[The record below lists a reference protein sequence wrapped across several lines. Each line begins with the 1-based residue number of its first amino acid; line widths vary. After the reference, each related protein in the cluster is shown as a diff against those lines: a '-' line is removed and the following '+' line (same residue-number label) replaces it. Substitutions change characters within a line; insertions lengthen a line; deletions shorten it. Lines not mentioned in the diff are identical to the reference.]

1 MCFYRVSTQRVQC
14 KRLKEGKKSHLT
26 QSRIDKLEELGFVW
40 SLHEIQ
46 AQQQNL
52 DAATIAAISAA
63 GAVASANVAEV
74 GQDITNFAAIDL
86 TNAGLEDIAGDEE
99 ATKELNIMVQVFLS
113 VLVQ

>member
-1 MCFYRVSTQRVQC
+1 MCCNRVSTQRVQC

-26 QSRIDKLEELGFVW
+26 QSRIDKLEKLGFVW
-40 SLHEIQ
+40 SCHEK
-46 AQQQNL
+46 QQSNL
-52 DAATIAAISAA
+52 DAATIAAASAA
-63 GAVASANVAEV
+63 CAVASANVAEV

-113 VLVQ
+113 LLVQ

>member
-1 MCFYRVSTQRVQC
+1 M
-14 KRLKEGKKSHLT
+14 
-26 QSRIDKLEELGFVW
+26 
-40 SLHEIQ
+40 HEIQ

-113 VLVQ
+113 VIPTKIIPNSTLSSIVSINGTNDSMSF